1 MRGLE
6 APELVELHE
15 RGRSLPPVRRAVLLL
30 QTALPAA
37 SAEGVVDLP
46 VGRRDARILE
56 LRARTLGPV
65 LQSETRCPRCDERLE
80 LDLRS
85 DELMAMADN
94 GAPEAPEPLTVE
106 HDGWVVRLRLSSSRD
121 LLAVAEAG
129 GTERDLLARCL
140 VEVSNGDGGADA
152 ADLPDPVVE
161 AVQTAMAEA
170 DPLADL
176 QLALT
181 CPACGHAWRSPFDP
195 AAFFW
200 GEIEAWLPRVLREV
214 HLLASAYGW
223 SEREILGMDAWRRSQ
238 YLRLVSA

>member
-1 MRGLE
+1 M
-6 APELVELHE
+6 
-15 RGRSLPPVRRAVLLL
+15 
-30 QTALPAA
+30 
-37 SAEGVVDLP
+37 GV
-46 VGRRDARILE
+46 
-56 LRARTLGPV
+56 
-65 LQSETRCPRCDERLE
+65 
-80 LDLRS
+80 
-85 DELMAMADN
+85 
-94 GAPEAPEPLTVE
+94 
-106 HDGWVVRLRLSSSRD
+106 
-121 LLAVAEAG
+121 
-129 GTERDLLARCL
+129 
-140 VEVSNGDGGADA
+140 
-152 ADLPDPVVE
+152 PDPVVE

-238 YLRLVSA
+238 YLRLVGA